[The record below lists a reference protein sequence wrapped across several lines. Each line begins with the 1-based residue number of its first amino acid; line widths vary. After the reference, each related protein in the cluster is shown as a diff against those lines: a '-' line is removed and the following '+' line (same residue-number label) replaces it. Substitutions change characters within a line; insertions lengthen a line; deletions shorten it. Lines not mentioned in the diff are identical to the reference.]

1 MFFSGRYSVL
11 YRTFKRAIGTALSRD
26 RSEVT
31 LFLIMDIFAVPV
43 QYFLKAFED
52 MGDLCLHLVGGDIFL
67 IPSLHDTGIFFQP
80 ALGQSQLSDS
90 LIHKTGDA
98 RQIRSHLLLIV
109 GIQFFQSSV
118 FFFLIPGIPCLSP
131 AWKAVF

>member
-1 MFFSGRYSVL
+1 MFFIVL
-11 YRTFKRAIGTALSRD
+11 VKMEDHAIGTALSRD

-43 QYFLKAFED
+43 QYFLKAFKD

-80 ALGQSQLSDS
+80 ALGQSQLIDS
-90 LIHKTGDA
+90 PIHKTGDA
-98 RQIRSHLLLIV
+98 RQVRSHLLMIV

-118 FFFLIPGIPCLSP
+118 FFF
-131 AWKAVF
+131 

>member
-1 MFFSGRYSVL
+1 MFFIVL
-11 YRTFKRAIGTALSRD
+11 VKMEDHAIGTALSRD

-43 QYFLKAFED
+43 QYFLKAFKD
-52 MGDLCLHLVGGDIFL
+52 MGDLCLHLVGG
-67 IPSLHDTGIFFQP
+67 
-80 ALGQSQLSDS
+80 DS

-98 RQIRSHLLLIV
+98 RQIRSHLLMIV

-118 FFFLIPGIPCLSP
+118 FFF
-131 AWKAVF
+131 